1 MSYIIHQKVG
11 SHIYLYEAASYR
23 NEKGNPRNK
32 RTPIGKLDA
41 AGQPVY
47 KSEYIERMAKAGTP
61 LSIPKNDSYSRSD
74 IAASQIK
81 EFGSF
86 YLFKELAARIGLL
99 EIMEKVF
106 PDKWQDIFDLACFIA
121 AGGGPFMYCQG
132 WLSKTDAFPA
142 SLTSVDITR
151 LLCSLDRPEQERFFS
166 EWGKYR
172 SEKEYLALDITSVSS
187 YSQLIDEVE
196 WGYNRDGE
204 KLPQVNLCMLMGEQ
218 SRLPVFQSLYN
229 GSIKDVS
236 TLKNFLSLAFHIQG
250 HRLTLVFTR
259 FFQQK
264 KR

>member
-86 YLFKELAARIGLL
+86 YLFKEIAARIGLL

-106 PDKWQDIFDLACFIA
+106 PDKWQSVFDLACFIV
-121 AGGGPFMYCQG
+121 AGGGRSCTAG
-132 WLSKTDAFPA
+132 AGFPK
-142 SLTSVDITR
+142 
-151 LLCSLDRPEQERFFS
+151 P
-166 EWGKYR
+166 
-172 SEKEYLALDITSVSS
+172 
-187 YSQLIDEVE
+187 
-196 WGYNRDGE
+196 
-204 KLPQVNLCMLMGEQ
+204 
-218 SRLPVFQSLYN
+218 
-229 GSIKDVS
+229 
-236 TLKNFLSLAFHIQG
+236 TLFPPA
-250 HRLTLVFTR
+250 
-259 FFQQK
+259 
-264 KR
+264 